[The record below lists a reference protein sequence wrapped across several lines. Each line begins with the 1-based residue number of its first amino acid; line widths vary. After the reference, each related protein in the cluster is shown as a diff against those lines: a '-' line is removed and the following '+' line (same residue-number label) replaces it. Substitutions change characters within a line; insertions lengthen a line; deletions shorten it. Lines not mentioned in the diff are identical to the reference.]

1 MPVLDNP
8 RHEAFAQARAK
19 LETADQAYQTAGFRE
34 HRGNAARLSTKE
46 FILARVAELAKASE
60 SATTLTIRERREIC
74 AAIARNSDEDANVRI
89 AATIAEA
96 KHAQEFT
103 ERTEASID
111 DKRTL
116 TAEQAAQRLA
126 QVQAERLLRV
136 LPKAG

>member
-1 MPVLDNP
+1 MPSLENP

-103 ERTEASID
+103 EKTETKD
-111 DKRTL
+111 TTQHEPLDTL
-116 TAEQAAQRLA
+116 RARVEQAR
-126 QVQAERLLRV
+126 LRV